1 MTLHQLKVFTTVAK
15 IKSFTQAAER
25 LGVRQPSVSLVIKDL
40 EQDLQVRLFEKLGH
54 KINLTAAGELLLQDA
69 DDILAKAEGLRERMD
84 ELKGLKKGRLAIG
97 SSPVPAAS
105 FFPFVAEQFKREF
118 SWVEATLRIDTSLS
132 LEKSLLDGELDLA
145 ILGRPPKSPLII
157 GEVCH
162 QEDIVAIASPRHPL
176 ANKAS
181 VPLMRIAREPI
192 ITEEKGGSLVR
203 DVLEER
209 FAKLGVPFIPHMEL
223 SPRIGSRDAIRS
235 AVAGGL
241 GIGFITKCHVMA
253 DVEAGHLK
261 ILKVPDLKLKRNI
274 YIAVHKSR
282 QKAPLVQAFT
292 KVLKKYKGKNAAN

>member
-40 EQDLQVRLFEKLGH
+40 EQDLEVRLFEKLGH

-69 DDILAKAEGLRERMD
+69 EDILAKAEGLKERMD
-84 ELKGLKKGRLAIG
+84 ELKGLRKGRLAVG
-97 SSPVPAAS
+97 AGPVAAAS

-118 SWVEATLRIDTSLS
+118 SWVETTLRLDTTGS
-132 LEKSLLDGELDLA
+132 LEKTLLDGELDLA

-157 GEVCH
+157 GELCH

-176 ANKAS
+176 ANKSS
-181 VPLMRIAREPI
+181 VPLMRVAREPI
-192 ITEEKGGSLVR
+192 IIEEKGAGLIR
-203 DVLEER
+203 DLLEER
-209 FAKLGVPFIPHMEL
+209 FAKLGIPFTPHLEL
-223 SPRIGSRDAIRS
+223 NSRIGSRDAIRS

-241 GIGFITKCHVMA
+241 GVGFITKCHVVA
-253 DVEAGHLK
+253 DIEAGHLK
-261 ILKVPDLKLKRNI
+261 ILKVPDLKLKRSN

-282 QKAPLVQAFT
+282 QKTPLVQAFIR
-292 KVLKKYKGKNAAN
+292 VLKKYKSKSAAN

>member
-1 MTLHQLKVFTTVAK
+1 MTLHQLKVFMTVAN

-40 EQDLQVRLFEKLGH
+40 EQDLEVRLFEKLGH
-54 KINLTAAGELLLQDA
+54 KINLTAAGEILLQDA
-69 DDILAKAEGLRERMD
+69 EDILAKAEGLKERMD
-84 ELKGLKKGRLAIG
+84 ELKGLKKGRLAVG
-97 SSPVPAAS
+97 GSPVAAAS

-118 SWVEATLRIDTSLS
+118 SWVDTTLRIDTSVN

-145 ILGRPPKSPLII
+145 ILGRTPKSPLIV
-157 GEVCH
+157 GEACH

-176 ANKAS
+176 ANKPS

-192 ITEEKGGSLVR
+192 IIEAKGGSLVR
-203 DVLEER
+203 ELLEDR
-209 FAKLGVPFIPHMEL
+209 FAKLGVPFTPHLEL
-223 SPRIGSRDAIRS
+223 GIGSRDAIRS

-241 GIGFITKCHVMA
+241 GIGFITKCHVVT

-261 ILKVPDLKLKRNI
+261 ILKVPDLKLKRSN

-282 QKAPLVQAFT
+282 QKTPLVQAFIR
-292 KVLKKYKGKNAAN
+292 VLKKYKSKGAAN

>member
-15 IKSFTQAAER
+15 IRSFTQAAER

-40 EQDLQVRLFEKLGH
+40 EQDLEVRLFEKLGH

-69 DDILAKAEGLRERMD
+69 EDILAKAEGLKERMD
-84 ELKGLKKGRLAIG
+84 ELKGLKKGRLAVG
-97 SSPVPAAS
+97 GSPVAAAS

-118 SWVEATLRIDTSLS
+118 SWVDTTLRIATSVS
-132 LEKSLLDGELDLA
+132 LEKSLLDGELDVA
-145 ILGRPPKSPLII
+145 ILGRAPKSPLIM
-157 GEVCH
+157 GEQCH

-176 ANKAS
+176 ANKSS

-192 ITEEKGGSLVR
+192 ITEERGGSLVR
-203 DVLEER
+203 DLIEER
-209 FAKLGVPFIPHMEL
+209 FAKLGVPFTPHLEL
-223 SPRIGSRDAIRS
+223 GIGSRDAVRS

-241 GIGFITKCHVMA
+241 GIGFITKCHVMS

-261 ILKVPDLKLKRNI
+261 ILKVPDLKLKRSN

-282 QKAPLVQAFT
+282 QKTPLVQAFIR
-292 KVLKKYKGKNAAN
+292 VLKKYKGKNSSN

>member
-69 DDILAKAEGLRERMD
+69 EDILAKAEGLRERMD
-84 ELKGLKKGRLAIG
+84 ELKGLKKGRLAVG
-97 SSPVPAAS
+97 GSPVSAAS

-118 SWVEATLRIDTSLS
+118 SWVETTLRIDTSLS

-145 ILGRPPKSPLII
+145 IVGRPPKSPLIM

-162 QEDIVAIASPRHPL
+162 QEEIVAIASPRHPL
-176 ANKAS
+176 ANKGA

-192 ITEEKGGSLVR
+192 ITEERGGSLVR
-203 DVLEER
+203 DLLEER
-209 FAKLGVPFIPHMEL
+209 FAKLGVPFTPHMEL
-223 SPRIGSRDAIRS
+223 SPRIGSRDAIRN

-241 GIGFITKCHVMA
+241 GIGFIPKCHVVT
-253 DVEAGHLK
+253 DLEAGHLK
-261 ILKVPDLKLKRNI
+261 LLKVPDLKLKRNI

-282 QKAPLVQAFT
+282 QKSPLVQAFT

>member
-15 IKSFTQAAER
+15 IRSFTHAAER

-54 KINLTAAGELLLQDA
+54 KINLTAAGELLMQDA
-69 DDILAKAEGLRERMD
+69 EDILAKAEGLKERMD
-84 ELKGLKKGRLAIG
+84 ELKGLKKGRLAVG
-97 SSPVPAAS
+97 GSPVPAAS

-118 SWVEATLRIDTSLS
+118 SWVETTLRIDTSLN
-132 LEKSLLDGELDLA
+132 LEKSLLDGELDIA
-145 ILGRPPKSPLII
+145 IMGRAPKSPLII
-157 GEVCH
+157 GEICH

-176 ANKAS
+176 ANKGA
-181 VPLMRIAREPI
+181 VPLMRIAREAI
-192 ITEEKGGSLVR
+192 ITEEKGSLVR
-203 DVLEER
+203 DLLDER
-209 FAKLGVPFIPHMEL
+209 FAKLGVPFTPHMEL

-235 AVAGGL
+235 AAAGGL
-241 GIGFITKCHVMA
+241 GIGFTTKCHVVS

-261 ILKVPDLKLKRNI
+261 ILKVPDLKLKRNN

-292 KVLKKYKGKNAAN
+292 KVLKKYKGKSAAN